1 MGLLVWGFTA
11 VGLVDNFLGPK
22 LVGRGMKL
30 HPLAVFLAVLG
41 GLAFFGP
48 LGFLLGPLFMSVC
61 LALVDIYFSL
71 KIRNNKI
78 I

>member
-1 MGLLVWGFTA
+1 
-11 VGLVDNFLGPK
+11 
-22 LVGRGMKL
+22 L